1 MKSLIPKQVSELVY
15 KREREVKRLFIQYM
29 TRSLLAAELTLAEF
43 KILFRMSVFVLR
55 RASAACF
62 CLPWV
67 RSSF

>member
-43 KILFRMSVFVLR
+43 KILFKMSVFVL
-55 RASAACF
+55 
-62 CLPWV
+62 
-67 RSSF
+67 